1 MIYADNNGSC
11 PLKKEIQDY
20 LNARWTSPL
29 GNPNAIHKIGQ
40 ELNLGIE
47 KCRGI
52 IAKAFGAKNSQI
64 IFNSGASE
72 GISHIYHHVMLT
84 SPKEIIISSPI
95 EHSSVEMANQFYQ
108 SLGKKIIYLKV
119 NHNGIVNPL
128 ELEELLKQYSS
139 QVALV
144 SVMAANNETGVIQP
158 YKQIAELTQ
167 KFAVPY
173 LCDTTQYIGKA
184 PFHFNESGIDYAVC
198 SGHKLGALTGTGFIL
213 VKNPSTLTPL
223 VFGGGQERGLRG
235 GTQNYIGIE
244 TLALASQ
251 ICVEEMNLLSDLKSE
266 KEKFEKS
273 LKEKIP
279 GCLVIGEKEERVAST
294 TLLSCPGI
302 HGQGIQIEL
311 ESQDIFVTTSSAC
324 SDNEPRTSRV
334 LQAMGIDDTV
344 GRSVIRISLCPKQIK
359 KYHELEEAILKAVHK
374 LKKIA
379 SF

>member
-20 LNARWTSPL
+20 LQNRWSAPL

-47 KCRGI
+47 KCRSI
-52 IAKAFGAKNSQI
+52 IAQSFGAKSSQV

-72 GISHIYHHVMLT
+72 GISHIYHHVMLGN
-84 SPKEIIISSPI
+84 SKKIIISSPI
-95 EHSSVEMANQFYQ
+95 EHSSIEMANQFSQ
-108 SLGKKIIYLKV
+108 SLGKKIIYLTVDKKDV
-119 NHNGIVNPL
+119 VNPN
-128 ELEELLKQYSS
+128 ELESLLEKHSS
-139 QVALV
+139 EIALV
-144 SVMAANNETGVIQP
+144 SIMAANNETGVIQP
-158 YKQIAELTQ
+158 FQKIAELTQ
-167 KFAVPY
+167 KYQVPY

-184 PFHFNESGIDYAVC
+184 PFHFNQSQIDYAVC

-213 VKNPSTLTPL
+213 VKNPTSFSPFI
-223 VFGGGQERGLRG
+223 FGGGQERGMRG

-244 TLALASQ
+244 TLAMATQ

-266 KEKFEKS
+266 KEKFES
-273 LKEKIP
+273 NLKEKIP
-279 GCLVIGEKEERVAST
+279 GCLSIGEEEERVAST
-294 TLLSCPGI
+294 TLLSCPGV

-311 ESQDIFVTTSSAC
+311 ESQNIFVTTSSAC

-334 LQAMGIDDTV
+334 LRAMGIDDTI
-344 GRSVIRISLCPKQIK
+344 GRSVVRISLCPKQIK
-359 KYHELEEAILKAVHK
+359 QYKELEEAILKAVNK

-379 SF
+379 SY